1 MEVRGKKF
9 SIIGGARSGVAVAL
23 LLREQGARV
32 FVSDTAAPERL
43 AHAIAEFERHGI
55 GYECG
60 GNTERLLDA
69 DVLVLSPGV
78 PSDLPIVQRA
88 REKRIPV
95 VGEIEVASWFCKGT
109 IVAITGTNG
118 KTTTTALTGRMVED
132 ARRPVIVAGNIGTA
146 FSEAVRSMTAQHT
159 AVLEVSSFQLDTIES
174 FAPRVAVLLN
184 ITPDHLDRYGN
195 SMERYAAS
203 KCRVFMNQREGDT
216 VVYNADD
223 PIVRMN
229 VERLAPSGV
238 RRIPFRL
245 STEVQ
250 EGAWIRDNAMMIRMN
265 GCETVVIG
273 VKEISIK
280 GLHNLMNAMAAT
292 LAAKTMGIPTASIR
306 ATLRNFKGVEHRLE
320 FVRELRGVT
329 FVNDSKATNVDAV
342 WYALQSFSQPIVL
355 LLGGRD
361 EKNDYS
367 RLFPLVQK
375 SVRAIVA
382 IGESAEKVLAT
393 FAPLKPVAH
402 ASSMREA
409 VQQAASLARSGDVVL
424 LSPACKSFDW
434 FENFEHRGR
443 VFKAEVMALT

>member
-9 SIIGGARSGVAVAL
+9 SVIGGARSGIAVAL
-23 LLREQGARV
+23 LLHEHGARV
-32 FVSDTAAPERL
+32 FVSDTATREQL
-43 AHAIAEFERHGI
+43 AHAIAAFERHGI

-78 PSDLPIVQRA
+78 PLDLPIVRLA
-88 REKRIPV
+88 REKAIRV
-95 VGEIEVASWFCKGT
+95 VGEIEVASWFCTGT

-118 KTTTTALTGRMVED
+118 KTTTTALTGRMFED
-132 ARRPVIVAGNIGTA
+132 ARRPVVVAGNIGNA
-146 FSEAVRSMTAQHT
+146 FSEVVRSMTPQHT
-159 AVLEVSSFQLDTIES
+159 AVLEVSSFQLDTIRM

-195 SMERYAAS
+195 SMERYTAS

-223 PIVRMN
+223 PIVRTN

-238 RRIPFRL
+238 RRFPFSL
-245 STEVQ
+245 STSLP
-250 EGAWIRDNAMMIRMN
+250 EGAWIRNNTMVVRMD
-265 GCETVVIG
+265 GRERTVIG
-273 VKEISIK
+273 VEEISIK
-280 GLHNLMNAMAAT
+280 GVHNLINAMAAT
-292 LAAKTMGIPTASIR
+292 LAAKALSIPTASLR

-361 EKNDYS
+361 DKNDYS

-375 SVRAIVA
+375 HVRAIVA
-382 IGESAEKVLAT
+382 IGESAGKVVAT
-393 FAPLKPVAH
+393 FAPLKLVAQ

-409 VQQAASLARSGDVVL
+409 VQQAASLAHPGDVVL